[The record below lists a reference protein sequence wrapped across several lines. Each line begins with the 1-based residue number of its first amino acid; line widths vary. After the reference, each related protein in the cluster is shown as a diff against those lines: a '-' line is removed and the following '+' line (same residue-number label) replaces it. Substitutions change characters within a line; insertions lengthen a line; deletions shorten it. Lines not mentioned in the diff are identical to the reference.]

1 MGCVRL
7 RQQVN
12 VDRVR
17 KTVSLRNGSAQAE
30 VKDPELTLAQEEDL
44 HVAKNISALFFSN
57 CGNKRLNNE
66 VFHENII
73 YLDLK
78 CLRNLMQSS

>member
-17 KTVSLRNGSAQAE
+17 KTVSLRNGSAQAQ

-44 HVAKNISALFFSN
+44 HVAKNISALFF
-57 CGNKRLNNE
+57 
-66 VFHENII
+66 
-73 YLDLK
+73 
-78 CLRNLMQSS
+78 